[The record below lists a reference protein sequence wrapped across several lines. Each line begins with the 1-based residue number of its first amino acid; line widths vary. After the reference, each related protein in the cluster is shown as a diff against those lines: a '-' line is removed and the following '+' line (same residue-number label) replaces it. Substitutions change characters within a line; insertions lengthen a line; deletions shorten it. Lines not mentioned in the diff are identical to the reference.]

1 MTARRRRLRHFE
13 EPSENARV
21 QNFDRN
27 SACARELILRNSHR
41 LHLDPERI
49 LETAEKLARRVEDR
63 FPGSSIARLSFDLS
77 KVARVTVVQVE
88 RARRPIVWLRIA
100 AWLLISLGIML
111 AIEITKH
118 LHTNFDLGNPGD
130 FIQSFQAAL
139 ETCVL
144 MGASILFVLG
154 WENRIKRRRT
164 LHYLHELRAIAHLVD
179 IHQINKTPDTVRFD
193 MDPTPNSP
201 VRTMTPFQM
210 ARYFGYCAEM
220 LSLVGKLATLYAQ
233 DFADPAVMQAVDQVE
248 DLTTS
253 LSSKIW
259 QKSMLIT
266 HRLPAESP
274 GYSSSGESSGPVA
287 P

>member
-1 MTARRRRLRHFE
+1 M
-13 EPSENARV
+13 
-21 QNFDRN
+21 
-27 SACARELILRNSHR
+27 
-41 LHLDPERI
+41 HLDPERI
-49 LETAEKLARRVEDR
+49 LETAEKLARRVDER
-63 FPGSSIARLSFDLS
+63 FPESSIARLSFDLS

-88 RARRPIVWLRIA
+88 RARRPIVWLRVA
-100 AWLLISLGIML
+100 AWLLISLGIIL
-111 AIEITKH
+111 AIEISKH

-130 FIQSFQAAL
+130 FIQSLQAAI
-139 ETCVL
+139 ETSVFL
-144 MGASILFVLG
+144 GASILFVLG

-179 IHQINKTPDTVRFD
+179 IHQINKTPDTVRFE

-220 LSLVGKLATLYAQ
+220 LSLLGKLATLYAQ
-233 DFADPAVMQAVDQVE
+233 DFADPAVMLAVDQVE

-266 HRLPAESP
+266 HKPLADAP
-274 GYSSSGESSGPVA
+274 GSSSTTESSGTVA